1 MEGLP
6 LVVAL
11 LIYFIPTIVG
21 CRKRN
26 AGSIFVLN
34 LLLGWTLIGWAIALK
49 WALTHEEQKP
59 EATPDFDQDRRLD
72 PDDASAYINRG
83 SAYMDR
89 GEYDRAIRDFDQAIK
104 LAPNLAIAYLGRGIA
119 YRNRGEYD
127 RAIQD
132 FDQILQLDLNYA
144 EAYLSRGM
152 VYADRGEYDR
162 ARSDFYETL
171 ALGFDRATV
180 EAALAQLPETL
191 ISPSAPTLDTRYR
204 DPDQARSESIDT
216 SRDTYTTMV
225 SDADVEC
232 IVDFVMRELN
242 LDLDDRLGDE
252 YGYDDPVLICL
263 DAVLAIQHRYKQFV
277 VPRIALFQQEY
288 PHVRSLSDL
297 KQLIERYGHRRFG
310 EQVWNYRYL
319 PRIQTL
325 ELLVNWFLA
334 YQQKHGFGDDLEAM
348 RYWAQQPYKEP
359 LSAYGVRGI
368 GIATTQYLRMLAGAD
383 TVKPDARIHQAVE
396 DALGRSVTDE
406 EAISLIE
413 EAARRLGVGATTLDH
428 VIWKFYSGN

>member
-11 LIYFIPTIVG
+11 LIYFIRTIVG
-21 CRKRN
+21 CRKRD

-59 EATPDFDQDRRLD
+59 EEAPDFDQDRYLNPDDASTSLAQGDYEQAIQDFDQVRYLD
-72 PDDASAYINRG
+72 PDDAST
-83 SAYMDR
+83 YMPQGD
-89 GEYDRAIRDFDQAIK
+89 YDRAIRDF
-104 LAPNLAIAYLGRGIA
+104 
-119 YRNRGEYD
+119 
-127 RAIQD
+127 
-132 FDQILQLDLNYA
+132 
-144 EAYLSRGM
+144 
-152 VYADRGEYDR
+152 
-162 ARSDFYETL
+162 
-171 ALGFDRATV
+171 
-180 EAALAQLPETL
+180 
-191 ISPSAPTLDTRYR
+191 
-204 DPDQARSESIDT
+204 DQARSESIDT
-216 SRDTYTTMV
+216 SRDAYTTMI
-225 SDADVEC
+225 SDADVER
-232 IVDFVMRELN
+232 IVDFVVHELN

-263 DAVLAIQHRYKQFV
+263 DAVLAVQRRYKQFV
-277 VPRIALFQQEY
+277 VPRIARFQQEY

-297 KQLIERYGHRRFG
+297 KQLIECYGHRRFG

-334 YQQKHGFGDDLEAM
+334 YQQKHGFADDLEAM

-383 TVKPDARIHQAVE
+383 TVKPDVRIHQAIE
-396 DALGRSVTDE
+396 DALGRSVENE

-413 EAARRLGVGATTLDH
+413 EAVRRLGVGATTLDH
-428 VIWKFYSGN
+428 AIWKVYSGNQAGR